1 MEILTKIRRLEQQ
14 LSAFEKLH
22 KNELAEFERKLAI
35 YKQLHKD
42 EVKLLLE
49 EVAKLKETVESQ
61 TTMPSAANSTARRA
75 T

>member
-1 MEILTKIRRLEQQ
+1 MHRLEQQ
-14 LSAFEKLH
+14 LSAFEQLH

-61 TTMPSAANSTARRA
+61 ATMPSAANSTARR
-75 T
+75 TT